1 MAVLGATAIPN
12 IGFESDYTP
21 APTGNAEDQ
30 ISQIIDGSAFLA
42 VNPAVGPKTAH
53 LKGQVYQVVA
63 TAYTSVPEQT
73 DDTPNI
79 TASGT
84 YTRDGVIAAN
94 FLPIGTAVKIP
105 KLFGDKVF
113 LVEDRMHPRNGSK
126 IDIWLPTVDAAKRFG
141 VKLVKIVVL

>member
-1 MAVLGATAIPN
+1 M
-12 IGFESDYTP
+12 
-21 APTGNAEDQ
+21 
-30 ISQIIDGSAFLA
+30 
-42 VNPAVGPKTAH
+42 
-53 LKGQVYQVVA
+53 KGQVYQVVA